1 MSFES
6 VLNESEFSTIVLE
19 NRSAYE
25 QDLLGFNE
33 LLHADYLFLGV
44 KKADKISVLV
54 GLAHDSPISQIE
66 YDLKG
71 SPCETVL
78 LTGACGYKSDIC
90 EHFPDDQT
98 LSELNAQGY
107 LGAGLFNE
115 KNQDDIEVETVDLS
129 SKFDSIY
136 DYADDYID

>member
-44 KKADKISVLV
+44 KKRIK
-54 GLAHDSPISQIE
+54 
-66 YDLKG
+66 
-71 SPCETVL
+71 
-78 LTGACGYKSDIC
+78 
-90 EHFPDDQT
+90 FP
-98 LSELNAQGY
+98 Y
-107 LGAGLFNE
+107 
-115 KNQDDIEVETVDLS
+115 
-129 SKFDSIY
+129 
-136 DYADDYID
+136 

>member
-33 LLHADYLFLGV
+33 LLQADYLFLGV

-66 YDLKG
+66 YDLEG

-90 EHFPDDQT
+90 DHFPDDQT

-115 KNQDDIEVETVDLS
+115 NN
-129 SKFDSIY
+129 
-136 DYADDYID
+136 